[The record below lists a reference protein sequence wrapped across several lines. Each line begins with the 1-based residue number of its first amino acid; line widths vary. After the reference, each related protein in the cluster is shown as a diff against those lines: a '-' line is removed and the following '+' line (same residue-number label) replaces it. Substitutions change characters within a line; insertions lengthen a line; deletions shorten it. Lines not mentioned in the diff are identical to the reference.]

1 MGPALTRFRRIV
13 VGHDLREGG
22 SDALALGRLVAEST
36 RAQLIVAGV
45 FPIGTLPRGFEAR
58 WREQEEQVAAQ
69 IQVVA
74 DAAGAEAEAFPSSS
88 PARGLHELAEETG
101 ADLIVV
107 GSSRH
112 SRIGQILAGN
122 VGLGLLHGSPCAVAV
137 VPRGYRD
144 HAPGTLRRMTVAF
157 DGSYESGLA
166 FLGAV
171 DMARAVGG
179 SVDLVSVAVPPAVV
193 GHGVSVDRDL
203 QEAIEAE
210 LRGQLD
216 EAIAAVPDDVPA
228 EGAVLSGEP
237 VRRLVE
243 AAADS
248 DILMVG
254 SRGYGPLSRTLLGSV
269 AGALV
274 RSARCPVLVYPRGT
288 QSSTSSSGRRGVGVT
303 GGP

>member
-1 MGPALTRFRRIV
+1 M
-13 VGHDLREGG
+13 
-22 SDALALGRLVAEST
+22 
-36 RAQLIVAGV
+36 
-45 FPIGTLPRGFEAR
+45 
-58 WREQEEQVAAQ
+58 
-69 IQVVA
+69 
-74 DAAGAEAEAFPSSS
+74 
-88 PARGLHELAEETG
+88 
-101 ADLIVV
+101 
-107 GSSRH
+107 
-112 SRIGQILAGN
+112 
-122 VGLGLLHGSPCAVAV
+122 
-137 VPRGYRD
+137 
-144 HAPGTLRRMTVAF
+144 AF

-179 SVDLVSVAVPPAVV
+179 SVDLVAVAVPPAVV

-228 EGAVLSGEP
+228 EGAVLRGEP

-254 SRGYGPLSRTLLGSV
+254 SRGYGPLRRTLLGSV

-288 QSSTSSSGRRGVGVT
+288 QSSTSSGGRRGVGVT